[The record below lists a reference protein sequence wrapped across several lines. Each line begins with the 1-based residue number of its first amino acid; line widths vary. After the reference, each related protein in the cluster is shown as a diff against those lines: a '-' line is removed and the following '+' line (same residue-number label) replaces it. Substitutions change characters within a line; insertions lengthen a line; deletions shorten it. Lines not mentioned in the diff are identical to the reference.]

1 MSTHRPLSPE
11 VYRRRRLVVG
21 VAALVL
27 LALIVALVFWV
38 VSLVRGL
45 SADEPGAG
53 PETGAPSAEASPSA
67 DESEASG
74 EPTASGDPGESD
86 ASGEASAEDLEGTCT
101 EEQLTVAASSDA
113 TEYGPDEN
121 PIFELSITNDGDEPC
136 DTNVG
141 TNQQVF
147 TVTSG
152 SDRIFATTDC
162 QVDGTDQMMT
172 LEPGQTE
179 TSRFEWDKV
188 RTQPGCDRSENPL
201 GAGTYRIT
209 VAMGAISSEPQS
221 FSLTD

>member
-1 MSTHRPLSPE
+1 MSTHRPLPPE

-27 LALIVALVFWV
+27 LALVVALVFWV
-38 VSLVRGL
+38 VALVRGAGDPAEQPDPAVTAES
-45 SADEPGAG
+45 SASA
-53 PETGAPSAEASPSA
+53 APSDAGSASANADAEPS
-67 DESEASG
+67 ESGSAE
-74 EPTASGDPGESD
+74 
-86 ASGEASAEDLEGTCT
+86 AEDLEGTCT
-101 EEQLTVAASSDA
+101 EDQLTVVASADA
-113 TEYGPDEN
+113 QEYGPDEN
-121 PIFELSITNDGDEPC
+121 PIFELSITNDGDEAC

-188 RTQPGCDRSENPL
+188 RTQPGCERSENEL

-209 VAMGAISSEPQS
+209 VAMGAISSEPVS

>member
-1 MSTHRPLSPE
+1 MSTRRPLPPE

-21 VAALVL
+21 VSALVL
-27 LALIVALVFWV
+27 LALVVALVFWV
-38 VSLVRGL
+38 VSLVRG
-45 SADEPGAG
+45 AAGAEQEAEP
-53 PETGAPSAEASPSA
+53 TASPSA
-67 DESEASG
+67 SAASPAPSESGDARASG
-74 EPTASGDPGESD
+74 SPSASG
-86 ASGEASAEDLEGTCT
+86 SAEAAEDMEGTCS
-101 EEQLTVAASSDA
+101 EDQLTVAASSDA
-113 TEYGPDEN
+113 AEYGPDEN
-121 PIFELSITNDGDEPC
+121 PIFELSITNDGEEPC

-162 QVDGTDQMMT
+162 QVDGSDQMMT

-179 TSRFEWDKV
+179 TSRFAWDKV
-188 RTQPGCDRSENPL
+188 RTQPGCERSENEL

-209 VAMGAISSEPQS
+209 VAMGAVSSEPVT

>member
-1 MSTHRPLSPE
+1 MSTHRPLPPE

-27 LALIVALVFWV
+27 LALVVALVFWV
-38 VSLVRGL
+38 VALVRGAGNA
-45 SADEPGAG
+45 SEEPE
-53 PETGAPSAEASPSA
+53 PTASPSA
-67 DESEASG
+67 SAESAAPSE
-74 EPTASGDPGESD
+74 TGDAGS
-86 ASGEASAEDLEGTCT
+86 ASAAPSDSSSAEAGDLEGTCT
-101 EEQLTVAASSDA
+101 EDQLTVVASADA
-113 TEYGPDEN
+113 REYGPDEN
-121 PIFELSITNDGDEPC
+121 PIFELSITNDGDEAC

-188 RTQPGCDRSENPL
+188 RTQPGCERSENEL

-209 VAMGAISSEPQS
+209 VAMGAISSEPVS